1 MKGIMSSLL
10 RAACSLAAGM
20 LLILYPDSM
29 VLWLTVAIGVLFFIS
44 GVISCLTYFSL
55 RHKSAASAA
64 VPGDMADGKVGR
76 PVFPIVGAGSLIF
89 GLLLALTPSVF
100 VKWQMYILSI
110 VLILGSINQYLTLI
124 NANKAVR
131 IPFALWICPTLI
143 LLTGLIVLLKPMASA
158 ALPLLII
165 GWCCLLYGVTEIVN
179 TLKIRRAMKRFGESK
194 MVEIE

>member
-1 MKGIMSSLL
+1 MKGIMSSLF
-10 RAACSLAAGM
+10 RAVCSLAAGM

-29 VLWLTVAIGVLFFIS
+29 VLWLTVAIGVLFFVS

-64 VPGDMADGKVGR
+64 TAGDVADVRSGR

-110 VLILGSINQYLTLI
+110 VLILGSVNQYLTLI
-124 NANKAVR
+124 NANKTVR